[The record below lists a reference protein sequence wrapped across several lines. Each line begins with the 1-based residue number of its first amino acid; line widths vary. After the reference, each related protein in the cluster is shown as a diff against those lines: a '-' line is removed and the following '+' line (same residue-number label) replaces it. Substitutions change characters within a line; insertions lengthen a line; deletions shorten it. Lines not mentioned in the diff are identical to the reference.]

1 MPQAKQNLPDPC
13 SQGSY
18 LEGNLEPGK
27 LPSLSLTLLFES
39 GKPRTFLGTI
49 SFLLS
54 GIQMYGVTKLAYLF
68 VVSLNDW

>member
-1 MPQAKQNLPDPC
+1 MI
-13 SQGSY
+13 SGSY

-39 GKPRTFLGTI
+39 GKPRKVLGTI
-49 SFLLS
+49 IYLLS
-54 GIQMYGVTKLAYLF
+54 GIQMYVVTKMVYLF

>member
-27 LPSLSLTLLFES
+27 LDGLADEEFVKGVKTAKRNNFNDLTSRFIL
-39 GKPRTFLGTI
+39 PGTR
-49 SFLLS
+49 SENRQ
-54 GIQMYGVTKLAYLF
+54 G
-68 VVSLNDW
+68 